1 MSRKPVKAL
10 YDIET
15 GERTGEL
22 YAGDRITRAKSV
34 DYLKSTMEMPEYD
47 YVKMYLKP
55 IAQLSG
61 SLTGPEC
68 ALTMFL
74 VSFLSYDSGIA
85 MHPNGRIVTRQYIA
99 QEMGY
104 SERQVDRLLDG
115 LKEKEIIKK
124 VLGAKREI
132 SIIMNPW
139 LFMRGKRI
147 NKTLYGMF
155 KNSRWAKIAELK
167 RGEKDANK
175 QNNHREK

>member
-1 MSRKPVKAL
+1 MAQNRKAIKAL

-15 GERTGEL
+15 GERAGEM
-22 YAGDRITRAKSV
+22 YEGDRLVRGKSI
-34 DYLKSTMEMPEYD
+34 DYLKNTVEMPEYD
-47 YVKMYLKP
+47 YVKMYLIP

-74 VSFLSYDSGIA
+74 VSFLSYDSGIT
-85 MHPNGRIVTRQYIA
+85 MHSNGRIVTRQYIA

-115 LKEKEIIKK
+115 LKEKEIVKK
-124 VLGAKREI
+124 VLGARREI

-147 NKTLYGMF
+147 NKTLYYMF
-155 KNSRWAKIAELK
+155 KNSRWAKVYEMK
-167 RGEKDANK
+167 RGEIDGE
-175 QNNHREK
+175 Q